1 MKRSQM
7 RQQLGRGLLVSGA
20 LAVMPGAKQQ
30 HTAMNPELK
39 RKERFSTV
47 ATTTEKS
54 KLLARWLRH
63 RPDAIGLVLDKQG
76 WANVAELIEKAA
88 SAGFPITA
96 DELKKLVLENDKQR
110 FSLSDDG
117 LRIRAAQGHSIAVD
131 LDLPVKTPPPVL
143 YHGTVRKFL
152 ASIRKQGLLPGT
164 RRDVHLS
171 ATKELANTVGARR
184 GSPVVL
190 VIETY
195 PLLRDGYQFRCADN
209 GVWLI
214 SSVPPEYLKFPDESL
229 QIEARV
235 SRRGKSKK

>member
-1 MKRSQM
+1 MNTECKIQNETC
-7 RQQLGRGLLVSGA
+7 
-20 LAVMPGAKQQ
+20 LAEKV
-30 HTAMNPELK
+30 NI
-39 RKERFSTV
+39 
-47 ATTTEKS
+47 EKS

-88 SAGFPITA
+88 FSGFPITA
-96 DELKKLVLENDKQR
+96 DELATLVSENDKKR

-117 LRIRAAQGHSIAVD
+117 LRIRAAQGHSVAVD
-131 LDLPVKTPPPVL
+131 LALPVKTPPPVL
-143 YHGTVRKFL
+143 YHGTVRKFI

-171 ATKELANTVGARR
+171 ATKELANAMGARR

-190 VIETY
+190 AIETY

-214 SSVPPEYLKFPDESL
+214 SSVPPVYLKFPAESTPMG
-229 QIEARV
+229 ADV
-235 SRRGKSKK
+235 NRRGKSK